1 MTTMRARLERLV
13 AWVLLPAVLAGAA
26 APKPEDRE
34 IPPDSHRLSENE
46 SGTYAGLGVLIRLRD
61 ERLVIQKVFEGSPA
75 EAAGLQ
81 RGDIMLSA
89 SELDPK
95 GLKPPVVTD
104 LSQVTNLAKAAAVL
118 RGKIGTRVTLGI
130 LRGEERLDITVERR
144 EIQRPVTEH
153 RVLAGQIGYL
163 RITDFPHTVARQVA
177 AAIAELR
184 HKKVRGLLIDLRG
197 NVGGFLDEAVRV
209 ADFFIADGVIVSTR
223 NRNDHEDRVF
233 RASPGGPAEDLP
245 LVVIVDGGSAR
256 AAEIVA
262 GSLQDHERARLVGT
276 KTWGKG
282 AFSKRFPLA
291 DGSGILLSTGR
302 YHLPKGRQIEG
313 KGLEPDLV
321 VQPPKREDIEK
332 LPPDA
337 DVPDPQL
344 DAAAK
349 LLREQLAAG
358 G

>member
-95 GLKPPVVTD
+95 GLKPLVVTD

-233 RASPGGPAEDLP
+233 CASPGGPAEDLP